1 MCVNLI
7 FLIVFTLI
15 LKLVYKNEYNKHTFC
30 FAVPDKFST
39 FALRIFSFTYF
50 IWVFTASCDNSRC
63 FFVCAQ
69 KKSPPITGRDNKNK
83 SNLIIINHE
92 KLT

>member
-39 FALRIFSFTYF
+39 FALRIFSNTYF
-50 IWVFTASCDNSRC
+50 FILECPPPVAKLAVF
-63 FFVCAQ
+63 FCA
-69 KKSPPITGRDNKNK
+69 KEIPTLTGRDNKK
-83 SNLIIINHE
+83 I
-92 KLT
+92 

>member
-50 IWVFTASCDNSRC
+50 ILCSPPVVITRGV
-63 FFVCAQ
+63 FFVQ
-69 KKSPPITGRDNKNK
+69 KKSPPVTGRDNKNK